1 MSDERVRDAH
11 FQHAERALESVLSV
25 PAEEPR
31 ALSWV
36 PRKEVLLLALRSGRV
51 LAVEPSF
58 GTRTVFD
65 GPAEPVHLANWG
77 DGVAVLAADG
87 RLVLRDASGSV
98 IDIDTGLRGESGLR
112 VCEQQIAV
120 IGEAAEGRRVRL
132 YTGASFDR
140 EVSVPD
146 GAALGCRDGAPVLA
160 KSVAEGLSVMPLGSP
175 LPPGPSTNHTLR
187 FAPGGWVVGV
197 VEGGATVWKDGQ
209 PQTIRLLDT
218 AAAALCHDG
227 RTLALGTRG
236 GLVALADV
244 FAPPALRGRPARV
257 EAHGA
262 AVTAISFSTRGRWL
276 ATVGDNCRLWAYRT
290 GAKTATAGTDS
301 PPRR

>member
-11 FQHAERALESVLSV
+11 YQHAERALEAVLSV
-25 PAEEPR
+25 PADEPR

-51 LAVEPSF
+51 LSVEPSF
-58 GTRTVFD
+58 GARTLFD
-65 GPAEPVHLANWG
+65 GPPEPVHLANWG
-77 DGVAVLAADG
+77 DGVAVLASDG
-87 RLVLRDASGSV
+87 RLVLRDAAGGV
-98 IDIDTGLRGESGLR
+98 LEIETGLRGESGLR

-120 IGEAAEGRRVRL
+120 IGEGAQGRQVRL
-132 YTGASFDR
+132 YTGGTFVR

-160 KSVAEGLSVMPLGSP
+160 RSVAEGLSVVPLGAD
-175 LPPGPSTNHTLR
+175 LPAGQATNHTLR

-197 VEGGATVWKDGQ
+197 VEGGATLWKDGQ

-218 AAAALCHDG
+218 SAAALCHDG
-227 RTLALGTRG
+227 HTLALGTRG
-236 GLVALADV
+236 GVVALADV
-244 FAPPALRGRPARV
+244 FAPPALRGRPPRV

-276 ATVGDNCRLWAYRT
+276 ATVGDNCRLWAY
-290 GAKTATAGTDS
+290 
-301 PPRR
+301 